1 MYSVFKGKGSMFFFL
16 FALWIVFNG
25 RVTAETVLLG
35 LLFAAAIFAFAC
47 RFLNYSLAKEKKIFV
62 LAPLLLRYLGVLL
75 VEIVKATF
83 TACRFILSPSLPHDP
98 LICRFRTPLKS
109 DTARAVLANS
119 ITLTPGTITVSLD
132 DGLYTVHCLDKSLA
146 EGIEDSRFIRLL
158 QQIEEVGL

>member
-1 MYSVFKGKGSMFFFL
+1 MFFFL

>member
-1 MYSVFKGKGSMFFFL
+1 MFFFL

-75 VEIVKATF
+75 VEIIKATF
-83 TACRFILSPSLPHDP
+83 TACRFILSPTLPHDP

-146 EGIEDSRFIRLL
+146 EGIEDSRFVRLL

>member
-1 MYSVFKGKGSMFFFL
+1 MFFFL

-75 VEIVKATF
+75 VEIIKATF
-83 TACRFILSPSLPHDP
+83 TACRFILSPTLPHDP

-109 DTARAVLANS
+109 DTAQAVLANS

-146 EGIEDSRFIRLL
+146 EGIEDSRFVRLL

>member
-1 MYSVFKGKGSMFFFL
+1 MFFFL

-75 VEIVKATF
+75 VEIIKATF
-83 TACRFILSPSLPHDP
+83 TACRFILSPTLPHDP

-146 EGIEDSRFIRLL
+146 EGIENSRFVRLL
-158 QQIEEVGL
+158 QQIEEVAL